1 MIDGL
6 LFVAAITNFCIMVA
20 AAQNPM
26 HPVAVKIRD
35 CCAGVG
41 VVILA
46 VVTYRM
52 VL

>member
-6 LFVAAITNFCIMVA
+6 LFVAAIVNFCVMVS

-35 CCAGVG
+35 GCAGIG
-41 VVILA
+41 IVILA
-46 VVTYRM
+46 VATYRM
-52 VL
+52 L